1 MLVHGAIRME
11 LYAHTIPRRMDYYT
25 NLKIKARIYLLKKA
39 ITEPVV
45 ETFEGHSDLIV
56 STYKPIA
63 EEVLALF

>member
-1 MLVHGAIRME
+1 ME